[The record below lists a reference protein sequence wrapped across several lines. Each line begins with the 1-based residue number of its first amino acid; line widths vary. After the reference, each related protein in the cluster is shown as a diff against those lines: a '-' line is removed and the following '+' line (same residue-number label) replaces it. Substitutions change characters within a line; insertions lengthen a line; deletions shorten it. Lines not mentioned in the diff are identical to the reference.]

1 LLLPQPQLKK
11 QNQKLKLLLLKLKKK
26 KLNKLLN
33 IQYQSPSGYSEGLF
47 LLYVNLPLGGVPTAN
62 MPGAIITEIITWIL
76 DAFLLTNHIH
86 SSTNQ
91 QKKLP
96 LPKSTHTMQNLTLL
110 DGQKFQITIQR
121 LCRQLIE
128 NHNDFSGSVLIGIQ
142 PRGIYLAKRVAEELR
157 KILPHNNI
165 EQGDLDITFYRD
177 DFRRQGSPLV
187 PNQTKID
194 FIIEGKKVI
203 MMDDVLWTGRTIR
216 AAMDAMQAFGRPEK
230 VELLALVD
238 RRYSRHIPVSA
249 DYVGI
254 EVDSIASQKVV
265 VSWKETDGEDRIV
278 LVSEA
283 K

>member
-1 LLLPQPQLKK
+1 
-11 QNQKLKLLLLKLKKK
+11 
-26 KLNKLLN
+26 
-33 IQYQSPSGYSEGLF
+33 
-47 LLYVNLPLGGVPTAN
+47 
-62 MPGAIITEIITWIL
+62 
-76 DAFLLTNHIH
+76 
-86 SSTNQ
+86 
-91 QKKLP
+91 
-96 LPKSTHTMQNLTLL
+96 MQNPTLL

-128 NHNDFSGSVLIGIQ
+128 NHDDFSNSVLIGIQ

-157 KILPHNNI
+157 KILPGKTI
-165 EQGDLDITFYRD
+165 LQGDLDITFYRD
-177 DFRRQGSPLV
+177 DFRRREQLM

-194 FIIEGKKVI
+194 FIIEDKKVI

-216 AAMDAMQAFGRPEK
+216 AAMDAMLAFGRPEK
-230 VELLALVD
+230 IELLALVD

-265 VSWKETDGEDRIV
+265 VSWKETDGEDKIV
-278 LVSEA
+278 LISEA